1 MQNLDIQEEESLNL
15 QSLGQINNQEFDL
28 NSEMELQE
36 LVVVPIVRAGLTAVK
51 YAPAVIEGA

>member
-1 MQNLDIQEEESLNL
+1 MQEEESLNL